1 MVWFGLFLYDML
13 CANKKNWELIA
24 IKLLSFLANKTKGLK
39 LHRHHLSISSTKIF
53 FFHELQIYLGITI
66 RSILISNFIYWSITI
81 RSIYL
86 SITIRSIYLS
96 IYHHS
101 LHLSIYHHSL
111 HPSIYISPFAPFIY
125 LYITIR
131 SIYLSIYL
139 SPFAPSI
146 YLSIYHHSLHLSIY
160 SPM

>member
-1 MVWFGLFLYDML
+1 MCKFFVEKDVCW
-13 CANKKNWELIA
+13 K
-24 IKLLSFLANKTKGLK
+24 NKTKGLK
-39 LHRHHLSISSTKIF
+39 LHRHHLSISSTKII

-86 SITIRSIYLS
+86 SITICSNSLS

-101 LHLSIYHHSL
+101 LHLSIYISQFA
-111 HPSIYISPFAPFIY
+111 PSIY
-125 LYITIR
+125 L
-131 SIYLSIYL
+131 SIYHHLLHLSIYL

-146 YLSIYHHSLHLSIY
+146 SLTSISWNLASAAYLRLQQLTLSTIRWLWTQSADFELHQQK
-160 SPM
+160 